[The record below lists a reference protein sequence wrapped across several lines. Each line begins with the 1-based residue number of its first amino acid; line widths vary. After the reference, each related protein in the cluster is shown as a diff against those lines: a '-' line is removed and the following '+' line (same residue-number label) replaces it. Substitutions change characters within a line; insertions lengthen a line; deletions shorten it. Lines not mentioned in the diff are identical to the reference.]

1 LTITQHPSPAA
12 TGLVLTLASAA
23 LFGMNTVFARLA
35 SFSGVGGTSLVFYRV
50 LLMLALVGA
59 AAALWRAS
67 LAVAPGER
75 SALLVAALA
84 TGVLGNAY
92 LSSVA
97 FVPVTVAVV
106 VFYTFP
112 VLIVLASPLVT
123 GTPLTPRLLATAGL
137 ALLGVG
143 LAVGPAFGD
152 LDPRGLGLAFAA
164 SVAAAVQ
171 FFAFT
176 RMRRTGLAAKVL
188 WVHLLVLPATALL
201 ALGFGGLN
209 APGDLAL
216 AALAAGLSV
225 AGYIVGFALQLAALA
240 RTSAVVAGI
249 AYCAEPLVSAL
260 GSAAILGESLTG
272 VQWLGGAIVVAAIVA
287 NVVREHRAVPLRAES
302 LAEPIP

>member
-1 LTITQHPSPAA
+1 MRSFSPAT
-12 TGLVLTLASAA
+12 TGLVLTLASAG

-50 LLMLALVGA
+50 LLMLLLVGA
-59 AAALWRAS
+59 ATALWRVS
-67 LAVAPGER
+67 LAVPAGER
-75 SALLVAALA
+75 GALLVAALA
-84 TGVLGNAY
+84 TCVLGNAY

-123 GTPLTPRLLATAGL
+123 ASPLTPSLLAIAGT

-143 LAVGPAFGD
+143 LVVGPAFGD
-152 LDPRGLGLAFAA
+152 LDPRGLLLAFAA

-176 RMRRTGLAAKVL
+176 GMRRTSLLAQVL
-188 WVHLLVLPATALL
+188 WVHLVALPATAVL
-201 ALGFGGLN
+201 AFGFGSLN
-209 APGDLAL
+209 APGDLGL
-216 AALAAGLSV
+216 APLAAGLSV
-225 AGYIVGFALQLAALA
+225 AGYIAGFALQLAALA
-240 RTSAVVAGI
+240 RISAVVAGI
-249 AYCAEPLVSAL
+249 AYCAEPVVSAL
-260 GSAAILGESLTG
+260 GSAAILGETLTG
-272 VQWLGGAIVVAAIVA
+272 VQWLGGAAVIAAIAA
-287 NVVREHRAVPLRAES
+287 NVVREHRRAAPLPVEP